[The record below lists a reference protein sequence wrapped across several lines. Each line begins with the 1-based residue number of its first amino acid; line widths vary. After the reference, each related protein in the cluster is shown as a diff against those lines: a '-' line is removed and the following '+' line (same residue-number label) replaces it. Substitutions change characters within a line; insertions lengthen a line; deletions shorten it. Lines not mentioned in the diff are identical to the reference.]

1 MRLQSSF
8 WIELMSNQEQ
18 SAERLL
24 GATLD
29 LPPERRSAY
38 VDQACRGA
46 PELRRMVEELLLRNG
61 FPGGPPSPADGGSS
75 SAAKTSP
82 SSGDLAAGTQLG
94 RYSIIEPLGAGG
106 MGFVY
111 RARDERLE
119 RAVAIKILAPG
130 LLTGEDA
137 RRRFHKEARA
147 LAKLSNTH
155 IAAVY
160 DVGEQDG
167 VDYIVMECVPGE
179 SLAAKLRSGPLTVKE
194 ATSIT
199 LQIAEALE
207 EAHEQGVIH
216 RDLKPANVMVTPKGQ
231 VKVLDFGLAKLRETQ
246 VTDGTMSIM
255 ETRGLMGTPL
265 YMSPEQAHGE
275 TVDARTDLWSL
286 GVVYYEMLTGRKP
299 FQGDSIIAVL
309 RAITEKA
316 PMPMRQIRFDAPPL
330 ADQIVTRALEKNP
343 AVRYQSASE
352 VIRDTSE
359 LQSQMSS
366 VSSIHEA
373 PVKRRSRA
381 FVVSAAIVAVIAVAA
396 GIWLYQRWSQRR
408 WVREEAVPQITS
420 LRAADK
426 PLAAFLVLEKAQR
439 YLPSDSQLKQISD
452 EDTMTSSITS
462 SPSGA
467 SVEIQ
472 DYAAPATPWRRLGT
486 TPLDNAR
493 IPKGYFLWRIS
504 KPGGNNMVV
513 APETDSKMNFL
524 LGAAQDSPNGMVPV
538 PAGTWGDDVGFVG
551 WLGPYKLP
559 AYYVDRYEVTNRDYQ
574 NFVDSGGYEKQQ
586 YWTEPFRRNGR
597 TLSWSEAMAEF
608 RDTTGRPGPAAWV
621 AGHYPEGRADF
632 PVSGVSWFEA
642 SAYAAFTGKR
652 LPVLSQW
659 FQTAPAELARY
670 TVPASNMSGKALA
683 PVGTYPGIGPYG
695 TYDTAGNVREWVA
708 NEVDDNLRFILGGA
722 WNSASYLYFDP
733 EALSPFDRSETNGF
747 RCVRNLGPLPEA
759 AAAHVVRQ
767 SRDFAHHKP
776 VSDALFHAYE
786 LLYAYPKMMPLNA
799 KTEGVIAET
808 ADWREEK
815 VSFDTAYRGER
826 MAAYLFLPKNVRPP
840 YQTVIFFPS
849 ARVDFILDNKG
860 GHNLGDMNFF
870 DYVVQS
876 GRAVM
881 YPIYE
886 DTYERRVKFSMPRGA
901 QDIQMTTDLYKD
913 VARSLDYLGT
923 RSDIDNSR
931 LAYMGVSM
939 GSVQGIFVSA
949 LLQDRLKTSVL
960 LDGGFFL
967 DQPPPGGDEADFAAR
982 IKMPV
987 LMVNGRYDFTFP
999 LDRAQNPLFTM
1010 LGTRAEDKSHVIL
1023 DTPHD
1028 VTEQRPQLIKAVLDW
1043 LDRYLGRV
1051 KD

>member
-1 MRLQSSF
+1 
-8 WIELMSNQEQ
+8 
-18 SAERLL
+18 
-24 GATLD
+24 
-29 LPPERRSAY
+29 
-38 VDQACRGA
+38 
-46 PELRRMVEELLLRNG
+46 MVEELLFRNG
-61 FPGGPPSPADGGSS
+61 FLRR
-75 SAAKTSP
+75 P
-82 SSGDLAAGTQLG
+82 SSGASPESAETVRVNGNLATGTKLG
-94 RYSIIEPLGAGG
+94 RYSIIEALGAGG
-106 MGFVY
+106 MGFVF

-119 RAVAIKILAPG
+119 RTVAIKILAPG
-130 LLTGEDA
+130 LLRGEDA
-137 RRRFHKEARA
+137 RRRFHKEALA
-147 LAKLSNTH
+147 LAKLSNVH

-179 SLAAKLRSGPLTVKE
+179 SLATKLRSGPLTIKE
-194 ATSIT
+194 ATQIT
-199 LQIAEALE
+199 FQIAEALE

-216 RDLKPANVMVTPKGQ
+216 RDLKPANVMITPKGQ
-231 VKVLDFGLAKLRETQ
+231 VKVLDFGLAKLRETK
-246 VTDGTMSIM
+246 VTDQTLSIM
-255 ETRGLMGTPL
+255 ETQGILGTPL
-265 YMSPEQAHGE
+265 YMSPEQAHGR
-275 TVDARTDLWSL
+275 TVDTRTDLWSL
-286 GVVYYEMLTGRKP
+286 GVVYYEMLTGCTP
-299 FQGDSIIAVL
+299 FHADGIVAVL
-309 RAITEKA
+309 RAITEEA
-316 PMPMRQIRFDAPPL
+316 PTPMRQIRFDAPPL
-330 ADQIVTRALEKNP
+330 ADQIVARALEKDP
-343 AVRYQSASE
+343 AVRYQSALE

-359 LQSQMSS
+359 LQAQMSS
-366 VSSIHEA
+366 VSPLQEA
-373 PVKRRSRA
+373 PVKRRSRTFLISVA
-381 FVVSAAIVAVIAVAA
+381 VVSLFVVAAS
-396 GIWLYQRWSQRR
+396 IWLYQRWSNRR
-408 WVREEAVPQITS
+408 WAHEEAVPQITS
-420 LRAADK
+420 LLASKK
-426 PLAAFLVLEKAQR
+426 PLAAFLLLEKAER
-439 YLPSDSQLKQISD
+439 YLPSDSRLKQVAD
-452 EDTMTSSITS
+452 ESTMTSSITS
-462 SPSGA
+462 SPPGA
-467 SVEIQ
+467 TIEIQ
-472 DYAAPATPWRRLGT
+472 DYAAPTTPWHRLGT
-486 TPLDNAR
+486 TPLNNVR
-493 IPKGYFLWRIS
+493 IPKGYFLWRVS
-504 KPGGNNMVV
+504 KSGGNDMVV
-513 APETDSKMNFL
+513 APETKSEMNFL

-538 PAGTWGDDVGFVG
+538 PAGTWMKDVGFVG
-551 WLGPYKLP
+551 WLGPYRLP
-559 AYYVDRYEVTNRDYQ
+559 PYYVDRYEVTNRDYQ

-586 YWTEPFRRNGR
+586 YWTEPFTENGR
-597 TLSWSEAMAEF
+597 TVSWSEAMTEF
-608 RDTTGRPGPAAWV
+608 RDTTGRPGPATWV

-642 SAYAAFTGKR
+642 SAYAAYAGKR

-659 FQTAPAELARY
+659 FQTAPAEVARY
-670 TVPASNMSGKALA
+670 TVPVSNMSSKALA

-722 WNSASYLYFDP
+722 WNSAAYLYFDP

-747 RCVRNLGPLPEA
+747 RCVRNLGPLPEDA
-759 AAAHVVRQ
+759 AMPIIRK

-776 VSDALFHAYE
+776 VSDELFHAYG
-786 LLYAYPKMMPLNA
+786 LLYAYPKTMPLNV
-799 KTEGVIAET
+799 KTEGVITET

-840 YQTVIFFPS
+840 YQTVVFFPS
-849 ARVDFILDNKG
+849 ARVMFIEDNKG
-860 GHNLGDMNFF
+860 GHQLGDINFF
-870 DYVVQS
+870 DYIVQS

-886 DTYERRVKFSMPRGA
+886 DTYERRVKFSMPHGA
-901 QDIQMTTDLYKD
+901 QDIQLTTDWYKD

-923 RSDIDNSR
+923 RPDIDSSR

-939 GSVQGIFVSA
+939 GSVQGIFASA
-949 LLQDRLKTSVL
+949 LLQDRLKTAVL

-1010 LGTRAEDKSHVIL
+1010 LGTPAQDKSHVVL

>member
-1 MRLQSSF
+1 M
-8 WIELMSNQEQ
+8 NNDEQ

-29 LPPERRSAY
+29 LPPERRSAF
-38 VDQACRGA
+38 VDQACRES
-46 PELRRMVEELLLRNG
+46 PELRRMVEELLFRNG
-61 FPGGPPSPADGGSS
+61 FLKKPLLGANPEPAETVQVNGH
-75 SAAKTSP
+75 
-82 SSGDLAAGTQLG
+82 LAAGTKLG
-94 RYSIIEPLGAGG
+94 RYAIIEPLGAGG

-130 LLTGEDA
+130 LLRGEDA
-137 RRRFHKEARA
+137 RRRFHKEALA
-147 LAKLSNTH
+147 LAKLSSVH

-160 DVGEQDG
+160 DVGEEDG

-179 SLAAKLRSGPLTVKE
+179 SLATKLRSGPLTVKE

-216 RDLKPANVMVTPKGQ
+216 RDLKPANVMITPKGQ
-231 VKVLDFGLAKLRETQ
+231 VKVLDFGLAKLRETK
-246 VTDGTMSIM
+246 VTDATLSIM
-255 ETRGLMGTPL
+255 ETQGILGTPL
-265 YMSPEQAHGE
+265 YMSPEQAHGK
-275 TVDARTDLWSL
+275 TVDTRTDLWSL
-286 GVVYYEMLTGRKP
+286 GVVYYEMLTGCTP
-299 FQGDSIIAVL
+299 FHADGIVAVL

-316 PMPMRQIRFDAPPL
+316 PTPMRQIRFDAPPL
-330 ADQIVTRALEKNP
+330 ADQIVTRALEKDP

-366 VSSIHEA
+366 VSLIQEA
-373 PVKRRSRA
+373 PVKRRSRT
-381 FVVSAAIVAVIAVAA
+381 FVVSAAVVSLLAIAAS
-396 GIWLYQRWSQRR
+396 IWLYQRWSNRG
-408 WVREEAVPQITS
+408 WAREEAVPQITS
-420 LRAADK
+420 LLASNK
-426 PLAAFLVLEKAQR
+426 PLAAFWVLEKAER
-439 YLPSDSQLKQISD
+439 YLPSDPRLKQVAD
-452 EDTMTSSITS
+452 ERTITSSITS

-467 SVEIQ
+467 TVEIQ
-472 DYAAPATPWRRLGT
+472 DYAAPTTPWHRLGT
-486 TPLDNAR
+486 TPLNNVR
-493 IPKGYFLWRIS
+493 IPKGYFLWRVS
-504 KPGGNNMVV
+504 KSGGNEMVV
-513 APETDSKMNFL
+513 APETNSKMNFL
-524 LGAAQDSPNGMVPV
+524 LGPAQGSPNGMVPV
-538 PAGTWGDDVGFVG
+538 PADTWEDDVGFVG
-551 WLGPYKLP
+551 WLGPYRLP
-559 AYYVDRYEVTNRDYQ
+559 PYYVDRYEVTNRAYQ
-574 NFVDSGGYEKQQ
+574 NFVDSGGYEEQKF
-586 YWTEPFRRNGR
+586 WMESFRQNGR
-597 TLSWSEAMAEF
+597 TLSWSEAMVEF
-608 RDTTGRPGPAAWV
+608 RDTTGRPGPATWV
-621 AGHYPEGRADF
+621 AGHYPEGRADY

-642 SAYAAFTGKR
+642 SAYAAFAGKR

-659 FQTAPAELARY
+659 FQTAPAEFARY

-747 RCVRNLGPLPEA
+747 RCVRNLGPLPEETA
-759 AAAHVVRQ
+759 TRVVRK

-776 VSDALFHAYE
+776 ISDTLFHAYE
-786 LLYAYPKMMPLNA
+786 LLYAYPKTMALNV

-849 ARVDFILDNKG
+849 ARVMFIPDNKG
-860 GHNLGDMNFF
+860 GHQLGDINFF

-881 YPIYE
+881 YPIYQ
-886 DTYERRVKFSMPRGA
+886 DTYERRVKFSMPGGA
-901 QDIQMTTDLYKD
+901 QWMQITTDWYKD
-913 VARSLDYLGT
+913 VARSVDYLGT
-923 RSDIDNSR
+923 RPDIDSSR

-939 GSVQGIFVSA
+939 GSAEGIFVSA
-949 LLQDRLKTSVL
+949 LLQDRLKTAVL

-982 IKMPV
+982 IKIPV

-1010 LGTRAEDKSHVIL
+1010 LGTRAEDKSHVVL

-1028 VTEQRPQLIKAVLDW
+1028 VTEQRPQLVKAVLDW

>member
-1 MRLQSSF
+1 MISH
-8 WIELMSNQEQ
+8 EQ

-24 GATLD
+24 DATLH
-29 LPPERRSAY
+29 LPPERRSAFL
-38 VDQACRGA
+38 DQACRESPA
-46 PELRRMVEELLLRNG
+46 LRRMVEELLFRNG
-61 FPGGPPSPADGGSS
+61 FL
-75 SAAKTSP
+75 KRP
-82 SSGDLAAGTQLG
+82 SSGANPESAETVRGNGNLATGTKLG
-94 RYSIIEPLGAGG
+94 RYSIIEALGAGG

-130 LLTGEDA
+130 LLRGEDA
-137 RRRFHKEARA
+137 RRRFHKEALA
-147 LAKLSNTH
+147 LAKLSNVH

-160 DVGEQDG
+160 DVGEEDG

-216 RDLKPANVMVTPKGQ
+216 RDLKPANVMITPKGQ
-231 VKVLDFGLAKLRETQ
+231 VKVLDFGLAKLRETK
-246 VTDGTMSIM
+246 VTDATLSIM
-255 ETRGLMGTPL
+255 ETQGILGTPL
-265 YMSPEQAHGE
+265 YMSPEQADGR
-275 TVDARTDLWSL
+275 TVDTRTDLWSL
-286 GVVYYEMLTGRKP
+286 GVVYYETLTGRSP
-299 FQGDSIIAVL
+299 FHADGIVAVL

-316 PMPMRQIRFDAPPL
+316 PTPMRQIRFDAPPL
-330 ADQIVTRALEKNP
+330 ADQIVTRALEKDP

-359 LQSQMSS
+359 LQAQMSS
-366 VSSIHEA
+366 VSSIQEA
-373 PVKRRSRA
+373 PVKRRSPA
-381 FVVSAAIVAVIAVAA
+381 FAVSVAVVSLFAVAA
-396 GIWLYQRWSQRR
+396 SIWLYQRWSNRR
-408 WVREEAVPQITS
+408 WAHEEAIPQITS
-420 LRAADK
+420 LLASRQS
-426 PLAAFLVLEKAQR
+426 LAAFLVLEKAER
-439 YLPSDSQLKQISD
+439 YLPSDSRLKQVAD
-452 EDTMTSSITS
+452 ERTITSSITS
-462 SPSGA
+462 SPPGA
-467 SVEIQ
+467 TVEIQ
-472 DYAAPATPWRRLGT
+472 DYAAPTTPWHRLGT
-486 TPLDNAR
+486 TPLNNVR
-493 IPKGYFLWRIS
+493 IPKGYFLWKIS
-504 KPGGNNMVV
+504 KSGGTDMVV
-513 APETDSKMNFL
+513 APETNSKMNFL
-524 LGAAQDSPNGMVPV
+524 LGAAQDSPTGMVPV

-551 WLGPYKLP
+551 WLGPYRLP
-559 AYYVDRYEVTNRDYQ
+559 PYYVDRDEVTNRDYQ
-574 NFVDSGGYEKQQ
+574 NFVDSGGYQKQQ
-586 YWTEPFRRNGR
+586 YWTEPFAQNLR

-608 RDTTGRPGPAAWV
+608 RDTTGRPGPATWV

-642 SAYAAFTGKR
+642 SAYAAFAGKR

-659 FQTAPAELARY
+659 FQTAPANLARY

-733 EALSPFDRSETNGF
+733 EALPPFDRSETNGF
-747 RCVRNLGPLPEA
+747 RCVRNLGPLPEETRTR
-759 AAAHVVRQ
+759 VVRK
-767 SRDFAHHKP
+767 SRDFVHHKP
-776 VSDALFHAYE
+776 VSDTLFHAYE
-786 LLYAYPKMMPLNA
+786 LLYAYPKKMPLNV

-808 ADWREEK
+808 ADWREEA

-849 ARVDFILDNKG
+849 ARVMLIEGNKG
-860 GHNLGDMNFF
+860 GHQLGDINFF
-870 DYVVQS
+870 DYIVQS

-886 DTYERRVKFSMPRGA
+886 DIYERRVKFSMPGGD
-901 QDIQMTTDLYKD
+901 QDIQLTTDWYKD

-923 RSDIDNSR
+923 RPDIDSSR

-939 GSVQGIFVSA
+939 GSVEGIFASA
-949 LLQDRLKTSVL
+949 LLQDRLKTAVL

-967 DQPPPGGDEADFAAR
+967 DQPPPGGDAADFAAR

-1010 LGTRAEDKSHVIL
+1010 LGTPAQDKSHVVL

-1028 VTEQRPQLIKAVLDW
+1028 VTEQRPQLTKAVLDW

>member
-1 MRLQSSF
+1 
-8 WIELMSNQEQ
+8 
-18 SAERLL
+18 
-24 GATLD
+24 
-29 LPPERRSAY
+29 
-38 VDQACRGA
+38 
-46 PELRRMVEELLLRNG
+46 MVEELLFRNG
-61 FPGGPPSPADGGSS
+61 FLRG
-75 SAAKTSP
+75 P
-82 SSGDLAAGTQLG
+82 SSGASPESAETVRVNGNLATGTKLG
-94 RYSIIEPLGAGG
+94 RYSIIEALGAGG
-106 MGFVY
+106 MGFVF

-119 RAVAIKILAPG
+119 RTVAIKILAPG
-130 LLTGEDA
+130 LLRGEDA
-137 RRRFHKEARA
+137 RRRFHKEALA
-147 LAKLSNTH
+147 LAKLSNVH

-179 SLAAKLRSGPLTVKE
+179 SLATKLRSGPLTVKE
-194 ATSIT
+194 ATQIT
-199 LQIAEALE
+199 FQIAEALE

-216 RDLKPANVMVTPKGQ
+216 RDLKPANVMITPKGQ
-231 VKVLDFGLAKLRETQ
+231 VKVLDFGLAKLRETK
-246 VTDGTMSIM
+246 VTDATLSIM
-255 ETRGLMGTPL
+255 ETQGILGTPL
-265 YMSPEQAHGE
+265 YMSPEQAHGR
-275 TVDARTDLWSL
+275 TVDTRTDLWSL
-286 GVVYYEMLTGRKP
+286 GVVYYEMLTGCTP
-299 FQGDSIIAVL
+299 FHADGIVAVL
-309 RAITEKA
+309 RAITEEA
-316 PMPMRQIRFDAPPL
+316 PTPMRQIRFDAPPL
-330 ADQIVTRALEKNP
+330 ADQIVARALEKDP
-343 AVRYQSASE
+343 AVRYQSALE

-359 LQSQMSS
+359 LQAQMSS
-366 VSSIHEA
+366 VSPLQEA
-373 PVKRRSRA
+373 PVKRRSRTFLISVA
-381 FVVSAAIVAVIAVAA
+381 VVSLFVLAAS
-396 GIWLYQRWSQRR
+396 IWLYQRWSNRR
-408 WVREEAVPQITS
+408 WAHEEAVPQITS
-420 LRAADK
+420 LLASKK
-426 PLAAFLVLEKAQR
+426 PLAAFLVLEKAER
-439 YLPSDSQLKQISD
+439 YLPSDPRLKQVAD
-452 EDTMTSSITS
+452 EGTIRSSITS
-462 SPSGA
+462 SPPGA
-467 SVEIQ
+467 TVEIQ
-472 DYAAPATPWRRLGT
+472 DYAAPTTPWHRLGT
-486 TPLDNAR
+486 TPLNNVR
-493 IPKGYFLWRIS
+493 IPKGYFLWRVS
-504 KPGGNNMVV
+504 KSGGNDMVV
-513 APETDSKMNFL
+513 APETKSEMNFL

-538 PAGTWGDDVGFVG
+538 PAGTWVKDVGFVG
-551 WLGPYKLP
+551 WLGPYRLP
-559 AYYVDRYEVTNRDYQ
+559 PYYVDRYEVTNRDYQ

-586 YWTEPFRRNGR
+586 YWTEPFTKNGR
-597 TLSWSEAMAEF
+597 TLPWSQAMTEF
-608 RDTTGRPGPAAWV
+608 RDATGRPGPATWV

-642 SAYAAFTGKR
+642 SAYAAYAGKR

-659 FQTAPAELARY
+659 FQTAPADVARY
-670 TVPASNMSGKALA
+670 TVPVSNMSSKALA
-683 PVGTYPGIGPYG
+683 PVGAYPGVGPYG

-722 WNSASYLYFDP
+722 WNSAAYLYFDP

-747 RCVRNLGPLPEA
+747 RCVRNLGPLPEDA
-759 AAAHVVRQ
+759 AMPIIRK

-776 VSDALFHAYE
+776 VSDELFHAYG
-786 LLYAYPKMMPLNA
+786 LLYAYPKTMPLNV
-799 KTEGVIAET
+799 KTEGVITET

-849 ARVDFILDNKG
+849 ARVMFIEDNKG
-860 GHNLGDMNFF
+860 GHQLGDINFF
-870 DYVVQS
+870 DYIVQS
-876 GRAVM
+876 GRAVI

-923 RSDIDNSR
+923 RPDIDSSR

-939 GSVQGIFVSA
+939 GSVQGIFASA
-949 LLQDRLKTSVL
+949 LLQDRLKTAVL

-1010 LGTRAEDKSHVIL
+1010 LGTPAQDKSHVVL

>member
-1 MRLQSSF
+1 
-8 WIELMSNQEQ
+8 
-18 SAERLL
+18 
-24 GATLD
+24 
-29 LPPERRSAY
+29 
-38 VDQACRGA
+38 
-46 PELRRMVEELLLRNG
+46 MVEELLFRNG
-61 FPGGPPSPADGGSS
+61 FLRG
-75 SAAKTSP
+75 P
-82 SSGDLAAGTQLG
+82 SSGASPESAETVRVNGNLATGTKLG
-94 RYSIIEPLGAGG
+94 RYSIIEALGAGG
-106 MGFVY
+106 MGFVF

-119 RAVAIKILAPG
+119 RIVAIKILAPG
-130 LLTGEDA
+130 LLRGEDA
-137 RRRFHKEARA
+137 RRRFHKEALA
-147 LAKLSNTH
+147 LAKLSNVH

-179 SLAAKLRSGPLTVKE
+179 SLATKLRSGPLTVKE
-194 ATSIT
+194 ATQIT
-199 LQIAEALE
+199 FQIAEALE

-216 RDLKPANVMVTPKGQ
+216 RDLKPANVMITPKGQ
-231 VKVLDFGLAKLRETQ
+231 VKVLDFGLAKLRETK
-246 VTDGTMSIM
+246 VTDATLSIM
-255 ETRGLMGTPL
+255 ETQGILGTPL
-265 YMSPEQAHGE
+265 YMSPEQAHGR
-275 TVDARTDLWSL
+275 TVDTRTDLWSL
-286 GVVYYEMLTGRKP
+286 GVVYYEMLTGCTP
-299 FQGDSIIAVL
+299 FHADGIVAVL
-309 RAITEKA
+309 RAITEEA
-316 PMPMRQIRFDAPPL
+316 PTPMRQIRFDAPPL
-330 ADQIVTRALEKNP
+330 ADQIVARALEKDP
-343 AVRYQSASE
+343 AVRYQSALE

-359 LQSQMSS
+359 LQAQMSS
-366 VSSIHEA
+366 VSPLQEA
-373 PVKRRSRA
+373 PVKRRSRTFLISVA
-381 FVVSAAIVAVIAVAA
+381 VVSLFVVAAS
-396 GIWLYQRWSQRR
+396 IWLYQRWSNRR
-408 WVREEAVPQITS
+408 WAHEEAVGQITS
-420 LRAADK
+420 LLASKK
-426 PLAAFLVLEKAQR
+426 PLAAFLVLEKAER
-439 YLPSDSQLKQISD
+439 YLPSDPRLKQVAD
-452 EDTMTSSITS
+452 EGTIRSSITS
-462 SPSGA
+462 SPPGA
-467 SVEIQ
+467 TVEIQ
-472 DYAAPATPWRRLGT
+472 DYAAPTTPWHRLGT
-486 TPLDNAR
+486 TPLNNVR
-493 IPKGYFLWRIS
+493 IPKGYFLWRVS
-504 KPGGNNMVV
+504 KSGGNDMVV
-513 APETDSKMNFL
+513 APETKSEMNFL

-538 PAGTWGDDVGFVG
+538 PAGTWVKDVGFVG
-551 WLGPYKLP
+551 WLGPYRLP
-559 AYYVDRYEVTNRDYQ
+559 PYYVDRFEVTNRDYQ

-586 YWTEPFRRNGR
+586 YWTEPFTANGR
-597 TLSWSEAMAEF
+597 TLSWSQAMTEF
-608 RDTTGRPGPAAWV
+608 RDTTGRPGPATWV

-642 SAYAAFTGKR
+642 SAYAAYAGKR

-659 FQTAPAELARY
+659 FQTAPADVARY
-670 TVPASNMSGKALA
+670 TVPVSNMSSKALA
-683 PVGTYPGIGPYG
+683 PVGAYPGVGPYG

-722 WNSASYLYFDP
+722 WNSAAYLYFDP

-747 RCVRNLGPLPEA
+747 RCVRNLGPLPEDA
-759 AAAHVVRQ
+759 AMPIIRK

-776 VSDALFHAYE
+776 VSDELFHAYG
-786 LLYAYPKMMPLNA
+786 LLYAYPKTMPLNV
-799 KTEGVIAET
+799 KTEGVITET

-849 ARVDFILDNKG
+849 ARVMFIEDNKG
-860 GHNLGDMNFF
+860 GHQLGDINFF
-870 DYVVQS
+870 DYIVQS

-886 DTYERRVKFSMPRGA
+886 DTYERRVKFSMPHGA
-901 QDIQMTTDLYKD
+901 QDIQLTTDWYKD

-923 RSDIDNSR
+923 RPDIDSSR

-939 GSVQGIFVSA
+939 GSVQGIFASA
-949 LLQDRLKTSVL
+949 LLQDRLKTAVL

-1010 LGTRAEDKSHVIL
+1010 LGTPAQDKSHVVL

>member
-1 MRLQSSF
+1 MNSH
-8 WIELMSNQEQ
+8 EQ

-24 GATLD
+24 GATLH
-29 LPPERRSAY
+29 LPPERRSAFL
-38 VDQACRGA
+38 DQACRES
-46 PELRRMVEELLLRNG
+46 PELRRMVEELLFRNG
-61 FPGGPPSPADGGSS
+61 FLRR
-75 SAAKTSP
+75 P
-82 SSGDLAAGTQLG
+82 SSGASPESAETVRVNGNLATGTKLG
-94 RYSIIEPLGAGG
+94 RYSIIEALGAGG
-106 MGFVY
+106 MGFVF

-119 RAVAIKILAPG
+119 RTVAIKILAPG
-130 LLTGEDA
+130 LLRGEDA
-137 RRRFHKEARA
+137 RRRFHKEALA
-147 LAKLSNTH
+147 LAKLSNVH

-179 SLAAKLRSGPLTVKE
+179 SLATKLRSGPLTIKE
-194 ATSIT
+194 ATQIT
-199 LQIAEALE
+199 FQIAEALE

-216 RDLKPANVMVTPKGQ
+216 RDLKPANVMITPKGQ
-231 VKVLDFGLAKLRETQ
+231 VKVLDFGLAKLRETK
-246 VTDGTMSIM
+246 VTDQTLSIM
-255 ETRGLMGTPL
+255 ETQGILGTPL
-265 YMSPEQAHGE
+265 YMSPEQAHGR
-275 TVDARTDLWSL
+275 TVDTRTDLWSL
-286 GVVYYEMLTGRKP
+286 GVVYYEMLTGCTP
-299 FQGDSIIAVL
+299 FHADGIVAVL
-309 RAITEKA
+309 RAITEEA
-316 PMPMRQIRFDAPPL
+316 PTPMRQIRFDAPPL
-330 ADQIVTRALEKNP
+330 ADQIVARALEKDP
-343 AVRYQSASE
+343 AVRYQSALE

-359 LQSQMSS
+359 LQAQMSS
-366 VSSIHEA
+366 VSPLQEA
-373 PVKRRSRA
+373 PVKRRSRTFLISVA
-381 FVVSAAIVAVIAVAA
+381 VVSLFVVAAS
-396 GIWLYQRWSQRR
+396 IWLYQRWSNRR
-408 WVREEAVPQITS
+408 WAHEEAVPQITS
-420 LRAADK
+420 LLASKK
-426 PLAAFLVLEKAQR
+426 PLAAFLLLEKAER
-439 YLPSDSQLKQISD
+439 YLPSDSRLKQVAD
-452 EDTMTSSITS
+452 ESTMTSSITS
-462 SPSGA
+462 SPPGA
-467 SVEIQ
+467 TIEIQ
-472 DYAAPATPWRRLGT
+472 DYAAPTTPWHRLGT
-486 TPLDNAR
+486 TPLNNVR
-493 IPKGYFLWRIS
+493 IPKGYFLWRVS
-504 KPGGNNMVV
+504 KSGGNDMVV
-513 APETDSKMNFL
+513 APETKSEMNFL

-538 PAGTWGDDVGFVG
+538 PAGTWMKDVGFVG
-551 WLGPYKLP
+551 WLGPYRLP
-559 AYYVDRYEVTNRDYQ
+559 PYYVDRYEVTNRDYQ

-586 YWTEPFRRNGR
+586 YWTEPFTENGR
-597 TLSWSEAMAEF
+597 TVSWSEAMTEF
-608 RDTTGRPGPAAWV
+608 RDTTGRPGPATWV

-642 SAYAAFTGKR
+642 SAYAAYAGKR

-659 FQTAPAELARY
+659 FQTAPAEVARY
-670 TVPASNMSGKALA
+670 TVPVSNMSSKALA

-722 WNSASYLYFDP
+722 WNSAAYLYFDP

-747 RCVRNLGPLPEA
+747 RCVRNLGPLPEDA
-759 AAAHVVRQ
+759 AMPIIRK

-776 VSDALFHAYE
+776 VSDELFHAYG
-786 LLYAYPKMMPLNA
+786 LLYAYPKTMPLNV
-799 KTEGVIAET
+799 KTEGVITET

-840 YQTVIFFPS
+840 YQTVVFFPS
-849 ARVDFILDNKG
+849 ARVMFIEDNKG
-860 GHNLGDMNFF
+860 GHQLGDINFF
-870 DYVVQS
+870 DYIVQS

-886 DTYERRVKFSMPRGA
+886 DTYERRVKFSMPHGA
-901 QDIQMTTDLYKD
+901 QDIQLTTDWYKD

-923 RSDIDNSR
+923 RPDIDSSR

-939 GSVQGIFVSA
+939 GSVQGIFASA
-949 LLQDRLKTSVL
+949 LLQDRLKTAVL

-1010 LGTRAEDKSHVIL
+1010 LGTPAQDKSHVVL

>member
-1 MRLQSSF
+1 
-8 WIELMSNQEQ
+8 
-18 SAERLL
+18 
-24 GATLD
+24 
-29 LPPERRSAY
+29 
-38 VDQACRGA
+38 
-46 PELRRMVEELLLRNG
+46 MVEELLFRNG
-61 FPGGPPSPADGGSS
+61 FLRR
-75 SAAKTSP
+75 P
-82 SSGDLAAGTQLG
+82 SSGANPESAETVRVNGNLATGTKLG
-94 RYSIIEPLGAGG
+94 RYSIIEALGAGG
-106 MGFVY
+106 MGFVF

-119 RAVAIKILAPG
+119 RTVAIKILAPG
-130 LLTGEDA
+130 LLRGEDA
-137 RRRFHKEARA
+137 RRRFHKEALA
-147 LAKLSNTH
+147 LAKLSNVH

-179 SLAAKLRSGPLTVKE
+179 SLATKLRSGPLTVKE
-194 ATSIT
+194 ATQIT
-199 LQIAEALE
+199 FQIAEALE

-216 RDLKPANVMVTPKGQ
+216 RDLKPANVMITPKGQ
-231 VKVLDFGLAKLRETQ
+231 VKVLDFGLAKLRETK
-246 VTDGTMSIM
+246 VTDATLSIM
-255 ETRGLMGTPL
+255 ETQGILGTPL
-265 YMSPEQAHGE
+265 YMSPEQAHGR
-275 TVDARTDLWSL
+275 TVDTRTDLWSL
-286 GVVYYEMLTGRKP
+286 GVVYYEMLTGCTP
-299 FQGDSIIAVL
+299 FHADGIVAVL
-309 RAITEKA
+309 RAITEEA
-316 PMPMRQIRFDAPPL
+316 PTPMRQIRFDAPPL
-330 ADQIVTRALEKNP
+330 ADQIVARALEKDP
-343 AVRYQSASE
+343 AVRYQSALE

-359 LQSQMSS
+359 LQAQMSS
-366 VSSIHEA
+366 VSPLQEA
-373 PVKRRSRA
+373 PVKRRSRTFLISVA
-381 FVVSAAIVAVIAVAA
+381 VVSLFVLAAS
-396 GIWLYQRWSQRR
+396 IWLYQRWSNRR
-408 WVREEAVPQITS
+408 WAHEEAVGQITS
-420 LRAADK
+420 LLASKK
-426 PLAAFLVLEKAQR
+426 PLAAFLVLEKAER
-439 YLPSDSQLKQISD
+439 YLPSDPRLKQVAD
-452 EDTMTSSITS
+452 EGTITSSITS
-462 SPSGA
+462 SPPGA
-467 SVEIQ
+467 TVEIQ
-472 DYAAPATPWRRLGT
+472 DYAAPTTPWHRLGT
-486 TPLDNAR
+486 TPLNNVR
-493 IPKGYFLWRIS
+493 IPKGYFLWRVS
-504 KPGGNNMVV
+504 KSGGNDMVV
-513 APETDSKMNFL
+513 APETKSEMNFL

-538 PAGTWGDDVGFVG
+538 PAGTWVKDVGFVG
-551 WLGPYKLP
+551 WLGPYRLP
-559 AYYVDRYEVTNRDYQ
+559 PYYVDRYEVTNRDYQ

-586 YWTEPFRRNGR
+586 YWTEPFTANGR
-597 TLSWSEAMAEF
+597 TLSWSQAMTEF
-608 RDTTGRPGPAAWV
+608 RDTTGRPGPATWV

-642 SAYAAFTGKR
+642 SAYAAYAGKR

-659 FQTAPAELARY
+659 FQTAPADVARY
-670 TVPASNMSGKALA
+670 TVPVSNMSSKALA
-683 PVGTYPGIGPYG
+683 PVGAYPGVGPYG

-722 WNSASYLYFDP
+722 WNSAAYLYFDP

-747 RCVRNLGPLPEA
+747 RCVRNLGPLPEDA
-759 AAAHVVRQ
+759 AMPIVRK

-776 VSDALFHAYE
+776 VSDELFHAYG
-786 LLYAYPKMMPLNA
+786 LLYAYPKTMPLNV
-799 KTEGVIAET
+799 KTEGVITET

-849 ARVDFILDNKG
+849 ARVMFIEDNKG
-860 GHNLGDMNFF
+860 GHQLGDINFF
-870 DYVVQS
+870 DYIVQS

-886 DTYERRVKFSMPRGA
+886 DTYERRVKFSMPHGA
-901 QDIQMTTDLYKD
+901 QDIQLTTDWYKD

-923 RSDIDNSR
+923 RPDIDSSR

-939 GSVQGIFVSA
+939 GSVQGIFASA
-949 LLQDRLKTSVL
+949 LLQDRLKTAVL

-1010 LGTRAEDKSHVIL
+1010 LGTPAQDKSHVVL